1 MAPAPLQLPPLS
13 VPPTT
18 MPGSIPCAVV
28 QRHTSAA
35 PGKKLC
41 AAKMGQAVAVAASV
55 VVAVV
60 FVAVAVVVVW
70 LLLRSVFLLALIE
83 FCMPNACQ
91 VSQPKLVNPFL
102 SA

>member
-1 MAPAPLQLPPLS
+1 MLSSSVIRQQPL
-13 VPPTT
+13 
-18 MPGSIPCAVV
+18 
-28 QRHTSAA
+28 
-35 PGKKLC
+35 
-41 AAKMGQAVAVAASV
+41 AKSFALRKWVRLVAVAASV

-60 FVAVAVVVVW
+60 FAAVVVVW
-70 LLLRSVFLLALIE
+70 LLLRCVFLLALIE

>member
-1 MAPAPLQLPPLS
+1 MLSSSVIRQQPL
-13 VPPTT
+13 
-18 MPGSIPCAVV
+18 
-28 QRHTSAA
+28 
-35 PGKKLC
+35 
-41 AAKMGQAVAVAASV
+41 AKSFALRKWVRLVAVAASV

-60 FVAVAVVVVW
+60 FAAVAVVAVW